1 MAPLHSFAAIMNKLG
16 NILSNKLSNKRIA
29 ILVPCYNEALT
40 INDIVRD
47 FHACLPQAQ
56 VYVFDNNSTDDTAGV
71 ARAAGAIVRNV
82 PAQGKGSVVRRMF
95 ADIEADAYVMVDGD
109 NTYDA
114 SVAPQLVEQLLDEGL
129 DMVVGN
135 RVSTEQ
141 AAYRPGHRFGNAMLT
156 GCVSF
161 IFGRTFTDILSG
173 YRVFSHRYV
182 KSFAAHSAGF
192 EIETELTVHALAL
205 RMPVAEVSTVY
216 KSRPKGSVS
225 KLNTYRDGVRILGT
239 IFRLFKSERPLAFYG
254 IGTCFTALLSVVLAE
269 PLVATYLRTG
279 LVPRLP
285 TATLCASLMLVAL
298 ILLACGI
305 ILDAVTKG
313 RIEQK
318 RFAYLSQPA
327 PSLDARDRGA

>member
-1 MAPLHSFAAIMNKLG
+1 MD
-16 NILSNKLSNKRIA
+16 KLSTKRIA

-40 INDIVRD
+40 ITAIVRD
-47 FHACLPQAQ
+47 FNACLPQAQ
-56 VYVFDNNSTDDTAGV
+56 VYVFDNNSTDGTARI
-71 ARAAGAIVRNV
+71 AREAGAIVRNV

-109 NTYDA
+109 DTYDA
-114 SVAPQLVEQLLDEGL
+114 SVAPQLVEQLFSEGL

-141 AAYRPGHRFGNAMLT
+141 EAYRPGHRFGNAMLT

-173 YRVFSHRYV
+173 YRVFSRRYV

-205 RMPVAEVSTVY
+205 RMPVAEVSTSY
-216 KSRPKGSVS
+216 KSRPEGSVS

-254 IGTCFTALLSVVLAE
+254 IGTFFTALLSVILAQ
-269 PLVATYLRTG
+269 PLITTYLRTG

-305 ILDAVTKG
+305 MLDAVTKG

-318 RFAYLSQPA
+318 RFAYLSKPGPSFDEGA
-327 PSLDARDRGA
+327 P

>member
-1 MAPLHSFAAIMNKLG
+1 MPIPRNT
-16 NILSNKLSNKRIA
+16 RIA

-40 INDIVRD
+40 IAAIVRD
-47 FHACLPQAQ
+47 FQACLPQSQ
-56 VYVFDNNSTDDTAGV
+56 VYVFDNNSTDGTAEV

-109 NTYDA
+109 DTYDA
-114 SVAPQLVEQLLDEGL
+114 SVAPQLIERLLEEGL

-156 GCVSF
+156 GCVSAV
-161 IFGRTFTDILSG
+161 FGRTFTDILSG
-173 YRVFSHRYV
+173 YRVFSRRYV

-205 RMPVAEVSTVY
+205 RMPVAEVATVY
-216 KSRPKGSVS
+216 KARPEGSVS
-225 KLNTYRDGVRILGT
+225 KLNTYRDGARILGT
-239 IFRLFKSERPLAFYG
+239 IARLFKSERPLAFYSIFAALG
-254 IGTCFTALLSVVLAE
+254 VLLSLILAQPVV
-269 PLVATYLRTG
+269 VAYLHTG

-285 TATLCASLMLVAL
+285 TAVLCASLMLFSA
-298 ILLACGI
+298 ILLVCGI
-305 ILDAVTKG
+305 VLDAVTKG

-318 RFAYLSQPA
+318 RFAYLAHPG
-327 PSLDARDRGA
+327 PGMGDDAA

>member
-1 MAPLHSFAAIMNKLG
+1 MD
-16 NILSNKLSNKRIA
+16 KLSNKRIA

-40 INDIVRD
+40 ITAIVRD
-47 FHACLPQAQ
+47 FNACLPQAQ
-56 VYVFDNNSTDDTAGV
+56 VYVFDNNSTDGTARI
-71 ARAAGAIVRNV
+71 AREAGAIVRNV

-109 NTYDA
+109 DTYDA
-114 SVAPQLVEQLLDEGL
+114 SVAPQLVEQLFSEGL

-141 AAYRPGHRFGNAMLT
+141 EAYRPGHRFGNAMLT
-156 GCVSF
+156 GFVSF

-173 YRVFSHRYV
+173 YRVFSRRYV

-205 RMPVAEVSTVY
+205 RMPVAEVSTSY
-216 KSRPKGSVS
+216 KSRPEGSVS

-254 IGTCFTALLSVVLAE
+254 IGTFFTALLSVILAQ
-269 PLVATYLRTG
+269 PLITTYLRTG

-305 ILDAVTKG
+305 MLDAVTKG

-318 RFAYLSQPA
+318 RFAYLSKPGPSFDEGA
-327 PSLDARDRGA
+327 P

>member
-1 MAPLHSFAAIMNKLG
+1 MTLPSSA
-16 NILSNKLSNKRIA
+16 RIA
-29 ILVPCYNEALT
+29 IMVPCYNEALT
-40 INDIVRD
+40 IAAIVRD
-47 FHACLPQAQ
+47 FQTCLPQAQ
-56 VYVFDNNSTDDTAGV
+56 VYVFDNNSTDGTAQI

-109 NTYDA
+109 DTYDA
-114 SVAPQLVEQLLDEGL
+114 SVAPQLVARLLEEGL

-156 GCVSF
+156 GFVSF

-173 YRVFSHRYV
+173 YRVFSRRYV

-192 EIETELTVHALAL
+192 EIETELTVHALEL
-205 RMPVAEVSTVY
+205 RMPVAEVATVY
-216 KSRPKGSVS
+216 KSRPEGSVS
-225 KLNTYRDGVRILGT
+225 KLNTYRDGFRILGT
-239 IFRLFKSERPLAFYG
+239 IVRLFKSERPLAFYG
-254 IGTCFTALLSVVLAE
+254 IFAVLSALVSLILAE
-269 PLVATYLRTG
+269 PIVATYLQTG

-285 TATLCASLMLVAL
+285 TATLCAALMLFGV
-298 ILLACGI
+298 ILLVCGI

-318 RFAYLSQPA
+318 RFAYLAQPA
-327 PSLDARDRGA
+327 PGQGRHA

>member
-1 MAPLHSFAAIMNKLG
+1 MTP
-16 NILSNKLSNKRIA
+16 RIA

-40 INDIVRD
+40 IAAIVRD
-47 FHACLPQAQ
+47 FNTYLPQAQ
-56 VYVFDNNSTDDTAGV
+56 VYVFDNNSTDDTARI
-71 ARAAGAIVRNV
+71 AREAGAVVRNV

-109 NTYDA
+109 DTYDA
-114 SVAPQLVEQLLDEGL
+114 SVAPQLVDRLLGEGL

-135 RVSTEQ
+135 RVTTEQ
-141 AAYRPGHRFGNAMLT
+141 AAYRLGHRFGNAMLT

-173 YRVFSHRYV
+173 YRVFSRRYV

-192 EIETELTVHALAL
+192 EIETELTVHSLAL

-216 KSRPKGSVS
+216 KSRPEGSVS

-239 IFRLFKSERPLAFYG
+239 ILRLFKSERPLAFFS
-254 IGTCFTALLSVVLAE
+254 IFASTCVLLSLLLSQ
-269 PLVATYLRTG
+269 PLVATYLQTG

-285 TATLCASLMLVAL
+285 TATLCASMMLLGV
-298 ILLACGI
+298 ILLVCGI
-305 ILDAVTKG
+305 VLDAVTKG
-313 RIEQK
+313 RLEQK
-318 RFAYLSQPA
+318 RFAYLAVAA
-327 PSLDARDRGA
+327 PRRPEHG

>member
-1 MAPLHSFAAIMNKLG
+1 MD
-16 NILSNKLSNKRIA
+16 KLSNKRIA

-40 INDIVRD
+40 ITAIVRD
-47 FHACLPQAQ
+47 FNACLPQAQ
-56 VYVFDNNSTDDTAGV
+56 VYVFDNNSTDGTARI
-71 ARAAGAIVRNV
+71 AREAGAIVRNV

-109 NTYDA
+109 DTYDA
-114 SVAPQLVEQLLDEGL
+114 SVAPQLVEQLFSEGL

-141 AAYRPGHRFGNAMLT
+141 EAYRPGHRFGNAMLT

-173 YRVFSHRYV
+173 YRVFSQRYV

-205 RMPVAEVSTVY
+205 RMPVAEVSTSY
-216 KSRPKGSVS
+216 KSRPEGSVS

-254 IGTCFTALLSVVLAE
+254 IGTFFTALLSVILAQ
-269 PLVATYLRTG
+269 PLITTYLRTG

-305 ILDAVTKG
+305 MLDAVTKG

-318 RFAYLSQPA
+318 RFAYLSKPGPSFDEGA
-327 PSLDARDRGA
+327 P

>member
-1 MAPLHSFAAIMNKLG
+1 MLASITFGAKMTTFSDA
-16 NILSNKLSNKRIA
+16 RIA
-29 ILVPCYNEALT
+29 ILLPCYNEALT
-40 INDIVRD
+40 ITAIVRD
-47 FHACLPQAQ
+47 FNTFLPQAQ
-56 VYVFDNNSTDDTAGV
+56 VYVFDNNSTDDTARI
-71 ARAAGAIVRNV
+71 AREAGASVRHV
-82 PAQGKGSVVRRMF
+82 SAQGKGSVVRRMF

-109 NTYDA
+109 DTYDA
-114 SVAPQLVEQLLDEGL
+114 SVAPQLLEQLFNEGL

-141 AAYRPGHRFGNAMLT
+141 AAYRPGHRLGNALLT

-161 IFGRTFTDILSG
+161 VFGRTFTDILSG
-173 YRVFSHRYV
+173 YRVFSQRYV

-216 KSRPKGSVS
+216 KSRPEGSVS

-254 IGTCFTALLSVVLAE
+254 IGAFFTALLSLILAE
-269 PLVATYLRTG
+269 PLIETYLRTG

-285 TATLCASLMLVAL
+285 TAVLCASLMLFGV
-298 ILLACGI
+298 ILLVCGV

-313 RIEQK
+313 RTEQK
-318 RFAYLSQPA
+318 RFAYLSHPGPTPPGPRRAPA
-327 PSLDARDRGA
+327 LEARA

>member
-1 MAPLHSFAAIMNKLG
+1 MD
-16 NILSNKLSNKRIA
+16 KLSNKRIA

-40 INDIVRD
+40 IAAIVRD

-56 VYVFDNNSTDDTAGV
+56 VYVFDNNSTDGTAPI
-71 ARAAGAIVRNV
+71 AREAGAIVRNV
-82 PAQGKGSVVRRMF
+82 TAQGKGSVVRRMF

-109 NTYDA
+109 DTYDA
-114 SVAPQLVEQLLDEGL
+114 SVAPQLVEQLFSEGL

-141 AAYRPGHRFGNAMLT
+141 DAYRPGHRFGNALLT

-173 YRVFSHRYV
+173 YRVFSQRYV

-216 KSRPKGSVS
+216 KSRPEGSVS
-225 KLNTYRDGVRILGT
+225 KLNTYRDGLRILTT
-239 IFRLFKSERPLAFYG
+239 IFRLFKSERPLAFFS
-254 IGTCFTALLSVVLAE
+254 IGAGAAALLALALAE
-269 PLVATYLRTG
+269 PLVETYLHTG

-285 TATLCASLMLVAL
+285 TATLCASLMLFGL
-298 ILLACGI
+298 ILLACGV
-305 ILDAVTKG
+305 ILDALTKG

-318 RFAYLSQPA
+318 RFACLAQPA
-327 PSLDARDRGA
+327 PSLAPPPARG